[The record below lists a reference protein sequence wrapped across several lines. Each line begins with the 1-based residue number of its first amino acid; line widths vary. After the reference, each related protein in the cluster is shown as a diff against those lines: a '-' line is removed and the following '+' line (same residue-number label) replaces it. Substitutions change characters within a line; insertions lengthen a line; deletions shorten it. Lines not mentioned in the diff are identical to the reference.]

1 MGKICDKHS
10 CEYLIACAYLQI
22 SIAIE
27 FVILSCRAPGFV
39 LAPKYVWGDGRPSWP
54 LLTGVMFANILV
66 SVLAGT
72 GYVIYKVKWSDIGL
86 IWVYDIVCLL
96 IIDIIKVS
104 LRYWQVP
111 LMSAGAASGV
121 LGYPDLPEQVP
132 NRESLRSG
140 MT

>member
-1 MGKICDKHS
+1 
-10 CEYLIACAYLQI
+10 
-22 SIAIE
+22 
-27 FVILSCRAPGFV
+27 
-39 LAPKYVWGDGRPSWP
+39 
-54 LLTGVMFANILV
+54 MFANVLV

-96 IIDIIKVS
+96 IIDFIKVS
-104 LRYWQVP
+104 MRYWQLP

-121 LGYPDLPEQVP
+121 LGYPDLPEQAQ

-140 MT
+140 LTSMGQSRGSVRSVMRSHVASVASGHLAASQRSWEPKSASMLPFPYNVRANASRNVQSF